1 MKIKIAIADDHPLM
15 IDGIKTALS
24 DTPEIEIIGEASNG
38 LEIIEVVKTKKPD
51 LVLLDIRMPE
61 LDSIDAA
68 KILKKQYEELKI
80 IMLTQYGDR
89 RFIKHCQEIG
99 VDGYLL
105 KDCGKQELEKAI
117 KIVYNGGLY
126 FIIGNNLNDYFNT
139 GINDPK
145 SLITPREL
153 EVLELFSK
161 DFTSEQAAEKLGIKT
176 SSIKT
181 FRQRLLSKTS
191 TLTLSGLISWAYQ
204 NNIL

>member
-1 MKIKIAIADDHPLM
+1 MIKIAIADDHPLF

-24 DTPEIEIIGEASNG
+24 DTPEIEIVGEACNG
-38 LEIIEVVKTKKPD
+38 LEIIEIVKTTKPD
-51 LVLLDIRMPE
+51 LVLLDINMPE
-61 LDSIDAA
+61 LDGIDAA
-68 KILKKQYEELKI
+68 KILKKHFKDTKV
-80 IMLTQYGDR
+80 IMLTQFGER
-89 RFIKHCQEIG
+89 GFIKHCQEIG

-126 FIIGNNLNDYFNT
+126 FIIGNNLNNYFNT
-139 GINDPK
+139 GVNDPK
-145 SLITPREL
+145 SLITPREF

-181 FRQRLLSKTS
+181 FRQRLMGKTG
-191 TLTLSGLISWAYQ
+191 TLTLSGLVSWAYQ